1 MCLLNDYVS
10 SRLQIR
16 VDEEDCSTLK
26 HVNMI
31 YCRLVDLSVF
41 TQILVESNLK
51 VGSQESLNDE
61 LISESGSFNTEKNL
75 VFELPN
81 FLAKYYLV

>member
-1 MCLLNDYVS
+1 MLNDYIS

-16 VDEEDCSTLK
+16 VDDESSSIK
-26 HVNMI
+26 HVNMV

-41 TQILVESNLK
+41 TQIMVESNLK
-51 VGSQESLNDE
+51 ASSQQSLDD
-61 LISESGSFNTEKNL
+61 TEKNL

-81 FLAKYYLV
+81 ALAKFYLL

>member
-1 MCLLNDYVS
+1 MCLLNDYIS

-16 VDEEDCSTLK
+16 VDEDSSLIK

-51 VGSQESLNDE
+51 VSSQQSLNDE
-61 LISESGSFNTEKNL
+61 LISGSTSYNIEKSL
-75 VFELPN
+75 DFELPT